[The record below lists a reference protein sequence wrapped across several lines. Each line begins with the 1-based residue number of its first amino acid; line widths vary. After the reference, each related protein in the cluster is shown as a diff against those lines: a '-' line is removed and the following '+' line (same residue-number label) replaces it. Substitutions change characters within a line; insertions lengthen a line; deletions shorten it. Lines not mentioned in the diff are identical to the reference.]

1 MERTSYKQLRT
12 IKMQKRAMGIEERAE
27 TVEVEGRANEK
38 KVSMREE
45 GYPRPLAGT
54 YIQP

>member
-1 MERTSYKQLRT
+1 
-12 IKMQKRAMGIEERAE
+12 MGIEERAE

>member
-45 GYPRPLAGT
+45 GHPRPLAGT